1 MTKLIYSH
9 KFIEDAGSV
18 REAIKRQEIKR
29 QTDALAEF
37 PLMGT
42 PGIPASISRTFGPQ
56 VRMLVVNPFNVVYE
70 YDEKTDVVMLLGLV
84 HQSRAW

>member
-1 MTKLIYSH
+1 
-9 KFIEDAGSV
+9 
-18 REAIKRQEIKR
+18 
-29 QTDALAEF
+29 
-37 PLMGT
+37 MGT